1 MSDRTAI
8 GITLL
13 SLRPNWPLKTLL
25 SITTAIPTPTKLR
38 ICSHIGDFSWK
49 YWVDGAGHGEQYR
62 IGQLYMISKHSHEQ
76 SDRGEGV
83 EVVQNEPFEDP
94 THGQGQFTEKRVY
107 LNSKLPSW
115 ARAVVPKI
123 FYVTEKAW
131 NYYPYTITEYT
142 CSFLPKFSI
151 HIETKYE
158 DNKGCNDNIFD
169 TELKEQEREVCF
181 IDIAYDEIPERYYK
195 DSEDLRYF
203 KSEKTSRGRLQE
215 GWRDSQDPIMC
226 SYKLVTVK
234 FEVWGL
240 QTRVEQFVHKVV
252 RDVLLLGHRQAFAWV
267 DEWIDMTMDEV
278 REFERTI
285 QEATNQKIG
294 MFPPSISISETP
306 LSSRALNGPASAP
319 STPMCTDAPESLS
332 VPKDRPRKKSA
343 PETLTLPDPV
353 PSGVPQG
360 STSSPLPVSNHL
372 QSSTPP
378 SSNSDLAEIDEQ

>member
-1 MSDRTAI
+1 MEFVTC
-8 GITLL
+8 
-13 SLRPNWPLKTLL
+13 
-25 SITTAIPTPTKLR
+25 TPVT
-38 ICSHIGDFSWK
+38 HN
-49 YWVDGAGHGEQYR
+49 YR

-83 EVVQNEPFEDP
+83 EVVQNEPYEDP
-94 THGQGQFTEKRVY
+94 AHGQGQFTEKRVY

-123 FYVTEKAW
+123 FYVTEK
-131 NYYPYTITEYT
+131 

-169 TELKEQEREVCF
+169 SELKDQEREVCF
-181 IDIAYDEIPERYYK
+181 VDIAYDEIPERYYK
-195 DSEDLRYF
+195 ESEDLRYF
-203 KSEKTSRGRLQE
+203 KSEKTSRGMLQE
-215 GWRDSQDPIMC
+215 GWRDTQDPIMC

-294 MFPPSISISETP
+294 IFPPSISISETP
-306 LSSRALNGPASAP
+306 LSSCALTGPASAP
-319 STPMCTDAPESLS
+319 STPMCTDAPEFLS

-343 PETLTLPDPV
+343 PETLTLPHPA
-353 PSGVPQG
+353 PSDVPQA
-360 STSSPLPVSNHL
+360 SCL
-372 QSSTPP
+372 P
-378 SSNSDLAEIDEQ
+378 SSY